1 MTAEERHAIELTWR
15 KTAQYDPRA
24 PETESQIMDTMLGPL
39 LPLYLTCISNNVKSV
54 GHLMEGPE
62 SITKLVRDPNHRPAT
77 LKYLL
82 WRRDNWVTD
91 PQRAALPVELTT
103 QIYADAAE

>member
-1 MTAEERHAIELTWR
+1 
-15 KTAQYDPRA
+15 
-24 PETESQIMDTMLGPL
+24 
-39 LPLYLTCISNNVKSV
+39 
-54 GHLMEGPE
+54 MEGPE
-62 SITKLVRDPNHRPAT
+62 SITKLVRDPNHRPAI